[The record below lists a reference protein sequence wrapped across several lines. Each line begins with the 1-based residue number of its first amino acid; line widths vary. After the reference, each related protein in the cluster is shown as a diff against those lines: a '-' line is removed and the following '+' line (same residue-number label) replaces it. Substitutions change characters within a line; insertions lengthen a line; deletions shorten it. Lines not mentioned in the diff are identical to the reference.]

1 MATLWLKGNYP
12 YFLKSNALLP
22 VAGAYARLSFKS
34 IMGLAD
40 SLFFC
45 SIFNFRPRKE
55 YFIPYL
61 ICSLLI
67 KYK

>member
-12 YFLKSNALLP
+12 YFLKSNALPP

-40 SLFFC
+40 SLFFAAY
-45 SIFNFRPRKE
+45 SIFALEKN
-55 YFIPYL
+55 ILSL
-61 ICSLLI
+61 ISCAF
-67 KYK
+67 Y

>member
-40 SLFFC
+40 SLFLQHIQF
-45 SIFNFRPRKE
+45 SPSKRIFYPLSHVHFTD
-55 YFIPYL
+55 
-61 ICSLLI
+61 
-67 KYK
+67 